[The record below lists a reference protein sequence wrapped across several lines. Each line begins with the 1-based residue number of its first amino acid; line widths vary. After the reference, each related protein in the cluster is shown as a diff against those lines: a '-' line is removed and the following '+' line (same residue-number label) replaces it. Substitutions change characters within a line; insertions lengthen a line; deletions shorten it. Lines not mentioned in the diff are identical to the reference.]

1 MMKTKNINSLDTEQN
16 FKFASSLIQVIV
28 FIIGL
33 MILVTSRYAF
43 IFFLTAML
51 PTIFAFFWDRN
62 KHKCALATICTFNL
76 IGILPHLMRMWD
88 SSNNVNHT
96 AKLIMANIDTWIIVY
111 GAAFVGQLLYISLP
125 ILITKI
131 YEARVRAQILTLE
144 TRIGS
149 LSEEWGIADATE
161 EGGDRIGDK

>member
-1 MMKTKNINSLDTEQN
+1 
-16 FKFASSLIQVIV
+16 
-28 FIIGL
+28 
-33 MILVTSRYAF
+33 
-43 IFFLTAML
+43 
-51 PTIFAFFWDRN
+51 
-62 KHKCALATICTFNL
+62 
-76 IGILPHLMRMWD
+76 MRMWD

-131 YEARVRAQILTLE
+131 YEARVRTQILTLE